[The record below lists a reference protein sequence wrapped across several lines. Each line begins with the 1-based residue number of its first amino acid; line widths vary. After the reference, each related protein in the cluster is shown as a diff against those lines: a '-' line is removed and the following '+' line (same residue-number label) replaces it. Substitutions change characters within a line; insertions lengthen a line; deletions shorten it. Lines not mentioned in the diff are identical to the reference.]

1 MTKLLNTS
9 YTFTMGKIAM
19 VLTDHKIQSRTALSQ
34 HSVLELTKGTYS
46 HAVFCFA
53 LTMQEQDQPG

>member
-1 MTKLLNTS
+1 
-9 YTFTMGKIAM
+9 MGKIAM
-19 VLTDHKIQSRTALSQ
+19 VLTAHKIQSRTALSQ